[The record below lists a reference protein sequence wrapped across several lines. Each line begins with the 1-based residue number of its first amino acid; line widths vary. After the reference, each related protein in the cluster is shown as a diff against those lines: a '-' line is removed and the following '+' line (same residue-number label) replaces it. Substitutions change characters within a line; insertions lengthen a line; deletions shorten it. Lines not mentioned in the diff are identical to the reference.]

1 MVSSGVG
8 AMMAGSRLVVMM
20 VQGSSLEQKP
30 ERSRKEQEE
39 VVGEVWEVRDNW
51 EKGRV
56 VEGDNEKRK

>member
-1 MVSSGVG
+1 MVSS
-8 AMMAGSRLVVMM
+8 ALAESELVVMM
-20 VQGSSLEQKP
+20 AQGSSREQKP
-30 ERSRKEQEE
+30 ERRRKEQEE